1 MQVKFL
7 FSVLFG
13 RLFAFSFFNINRN
26 KFLYYSDMPRCFVLL
41 VYESVSI
48 TRTVLMLTN

>member
-7 FSVLFG
+7 YYYCYFISYFL
-13 RLFAFSFFNINRN
+13 SCINRN
-26 KFLYYSDMPRCFVLL
+26 NFLYYSDMPRCFLLL